1 MCYNVLIQPF
11 QGEDI
16 CVAAVRE
23 VKEET
28 GVSNLFAVGL
38 DMKFSVDQRSFP
50 LLFEA

>member
-1 MCYNVLIQPF
+1 M

-28 GVSNLFAVGL
+28 GVSNSDAVQLHVG
-38 DMKFSVDQRSFP
+38 
-50 LLFEA
+50 

>member
-1 MCYNVLIQPF
+1 MLFVYNVLVQSV

-28 GVSNLFAVGL
+28 GVSDLIALLMWVSPE
-38 DMKFSVDQRSFP
+38 FSYLIKCQ
-50 LLFEA
+50 